1 MEAASSIELTACFDG
16 NNRGKNGI
24 QSGELK
30 MQKPLG
36 RDDCLALRGSDS
48 APQSEARI
56 PEIDGLR
63 GIAVLL
69 VLMWHFV
76 GAVISPSLGVTAK
89 ITAAILIFGR
99 TGVDLFFV
107 LSGFLIIGILIDRR
121 NCSNYFRVFYTRR
134 ALRILPPYAL
144 LLVTFWTLSAIL
156 PKNYYFGWQIPW
168 WSYLT
173 FTQNWF
179 MIKMNDWGPA
189 ASSVTWSVAIE
200 EQFYLLF
207 PLVVF
212 FTPPKYLKLVLIWI
226 GITSALGRAGCYAL
240 FSYNAFLPYVA
251 TCLRLD
257 GLCVGGLVAVAL
269 RDPAFWAKLKA
280 LRPFIRKSN
289 LFLLALVPVFLIGL
303 HSNPRSTM
311 YYWGHSYLTLLYSI
325 SLTTILLS
333 DGGIVAKTLRSRPLR
348 ELGTISYSLY
358 LFHPMI
364 IGLAFLSS
372 GKKEQLTSAWDTM
385 LLGGSLLFT
394 IGLCLASYSWIEWRL
409 LAYGH
414 RLKYTIHRP
423 YSPSAS
429 ASCLEQ

>member
-1 MEAASSIELTACFDG
+1 MHKA
-16 NNRGKNGI
+16 
-24 QSGELK
+24 
-30 MQKPLG
+30 LG
-36 RDDCLALRGSDS
+36 RDGGVARRGSES
-48 APQSEARI
+48 APRSETRI

-63 GIAVLL
+63 GLAVLL
-69 VLMWHFV
+69 VLVWHFV
-76 GAVISPSLGVTAK
+76 GAVIAPSLGPTAK
-89 ITAAILIFGR
+89 IVAAILIFGR

-107 LSGFLIIGILIDRR
+107 ISGFLIIGILIDRR

-134 ALRILPPYAL
+134 ALRILPPYAF
-144 LLVTFWTLSAIL
+144 LLVTFWTLSALL
-156 PKNYYFGWQIPW
+156 PKSYYFGWQIPW

-207 PLVVF
+207 PFVVF
-212 FTPPKYLKLVLIWI
+212 FTPPKYLKSVLVWI
-226 GITSALGRAGCYAL
+226 GIISAMGRAGCHAL

-257 GLCVGGLVAVAL
+257 GLCVGGLLAVAL
-269 RDPAFWAKLKA
+269 RDPTIWAKLEA
-280 LRPFIRKSN
+280 FRPVVRKSN

-303 HSNPRSTM
+303 YSSPRSTM
-311 YYWGHSYLTLLYSI
+311 YYWGHSYLTLLYSV

-333 DGGIVAKTLRSRPLR
+333 NGGIVARILRSRPLR

-364 IGLAFLSS
+364 IGLAFLSA
-372 GKKEQLTSAWDTM
+372 GKKEQLTSAWDAI

-394 IGLCLASYSWIEWRL
+394 MGLCLASYRWIEWRL
-409 LAYGH
+409 LAHGH
-414 RLKYTIHRP
+414 RLKYTIEPPPNATPLGSESPEVSNMKASTSIVSKRATSARP
-423 YSPSAS
+423 LN
-429 ASCLEQ
+429 CR